1 MLEDLAEQGARDEV
15 QKHCEFPGASGEK
28 LPQGWH
34 FKTTDVYFLTV
45 LEARRPKSVSM
56 GQNQGGGKA
65 VALEG
70 LQEFLPPLGLLL
82 PRSFTCGHS
91 VLIPASVVT

>member
-15 QKHCEFPGASGEK
+15 QKYYEFPGAAGKK

-34 FKTTDVYFLTV
+34 FKTIDVYFLTV
-45 LEARRPKSVSM
+45 LEARRPKSVSL
-56 GQNQGGGKA
+56 GQNQGGGRA

-82 PRSFTCGHS
+82 PHSFTRGHIA
-91 VLIPASVVT
+91 LIPASVVT